1 MSQIYWPIVMYGV
14 NISEFQP
21 KKIYQDDPID
31 KEHYIPWDEIL
42 EQDDIDPNIDDFLI
56 AHLSNGK
63 DLELS
68 YSTTGMMFD
77 DCEDVYVGVPAYHLF
92 ETSGK
97 YYSQF
102 SQNEI
107 RDAIVQ
113 VIQRYTDASD
123 EEILKRI
130 QFIDDVG
137 ASS

>member
-56 AHLSNGK
+56 VHLSNGK
-63 DLELS
+63 DLEFS

-92 ETSGK
+92 EASGK

>member
-21 KKIYQDDPID
+21 KKSYQDDPID

-92 ETSGK
+92 EASGK

>member
-21 KKIYQDDPID
+21 KEIYQDDSID
-31 KEHYIPWDEIL
+31 KEHYVPWDEIL
-42 EQDDIDPNIDDFLI
+42 EQDDIDPDIDDFLI

-68 YSTTGMMFD
+68 YSTTGTMFS

-92 ETSGK
+92 EASGK

-113 VIQRYTDASD
+113 VIQRYTDAPG
-123 EEILKRI
+123 EEILKCI
-130 QFIDDVG
+130 KFIDDVG
-137 ASS
+137 ASN